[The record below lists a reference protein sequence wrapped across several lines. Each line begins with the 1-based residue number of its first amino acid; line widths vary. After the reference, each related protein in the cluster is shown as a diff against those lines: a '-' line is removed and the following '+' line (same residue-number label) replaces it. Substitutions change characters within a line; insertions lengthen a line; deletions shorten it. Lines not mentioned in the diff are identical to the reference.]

1 LQSLVAQAKTSGS
14 LEQLRMGYRLLQIF
28 ETSLHYLQG
37 SVYNM
42 QSKSIRLKMLYP
54 FYEDAL
60 ELCYLLYEKTGQDQ
74 YANEVFR
81 LSDLVKSFQIKE
93 ILNQQ
98 NMNASGSENPQEE
111 KTEELQTEIAAIRD
125 QILESNRLNN
135 PDSLRLFNLTKS
147 ISELTGQLA
156 LQNEL
161 KPDQEYS
168 VNNPFQ
174 YKEFPMQ
181 KLISYMKSENAD
193 LLDYFIG
200 KDQMYILLINS
211 KGFKLF
217 RENLSPDSK
226 LMAEKFIHTIKN
238 HSLKM
243 EGDSLPALAVQL
255 YNILLRP
262 VQESLLNPNLIVV
275 PDAWISYLPFE
286 YLVTAKKSN
295 SSSFTTRTIWY
306 EYAST
311 LPLSKRLN
319 NPTET
324 DYAGFAPE
332 YNDQEI
338 IHQRGLDSLITYPIY
353 SANRNSI
360 GSLLFNKPEV
370 KEASRLLNGDAYSG
384 NLVNKELFIKE
395 SSKARILHLAMHALT
410 DDKHPEYSQLV
421 FKNENNAETSTSMY
435 AYELA
440 RMKLNAD
447 LSVLS
452 ACNSGS
458 GKFQKGEGVLSL
470 ARAFKASGCP
480 NIVMSLWPANDASTK
495 DIVVGFFKH
504 LKAGLGKADAL
515 RQSKQDYLDTASDEL
530 KHPYYW
536 AGLVLI
542 GNNEPMKF
550 GSTQLPL
557 ILLFFIPLLVAGL
570 IYRRT
575 KKRSL

>member
-1 LQSLVAQAKTSGS
+1 
-14 LEQLRMGYRLLQIF
+14 M
-28 ETSLHYLQG
+28 
-37 SVYNM
+37 
-42 QSKSIRLKMLYP
+42 
-54 FYEDAL
+54 
-60 ELCYLLYEKTGQDQ
+60 
-74 YANEVFR
+74 
-81 LSDLVKSFQIKE
+81 
-93 ILNQQ
+93 
-98 NMNASGSENPQEE
+98 
-111 KTEELQTEIAAIRD
+111 
-125 QILESNRLNN
+125 
-135 PDSLRLFNLTKS
+135 
-147 ISELTGQLA
+147 
-156 LQNEL
+156 
-161 KPDQEYS
+161 
-168 VNNPFQ
+168 
-174 YKEFPMQ
+174 
-181 KLISYMKSENAD
+181 
-193 LLDYFIG
+193 
-200 KDQMYILLINS
+200 
-211 KGFKLF
+211 
-217 RENLSPDSK
+217 
-226 LMAEKFIHTIKN
+226 
-238 HSLKM
+238 
-243 EGDSLPALAVQL
+243 
-255 YNILLRP
+255 
-262 VQESLLNPNLIVV
+262 
-275 PDAWISYLPFE
+275 
-286 YLVTAKKSN
+286 
-295 SSSFTTRTIWY
+295 
-306 EYAST
+306 
-311 LPLSKRLN
+311 
-319 NPTET
+319 
-324 DYAGFAPE
+324 
-332 YNDQEI
+332 
-338 IHQRGLDSLITYPIY
+338 
-353 SANRNSI
+353 
-360 GSLLFNKPEV
+360 
-370 KEASRLLNGDAYSG
+370 LNGDAYSG

-557 ILLFFIPLLVAGL
+557 ILLFFITLLVAGL